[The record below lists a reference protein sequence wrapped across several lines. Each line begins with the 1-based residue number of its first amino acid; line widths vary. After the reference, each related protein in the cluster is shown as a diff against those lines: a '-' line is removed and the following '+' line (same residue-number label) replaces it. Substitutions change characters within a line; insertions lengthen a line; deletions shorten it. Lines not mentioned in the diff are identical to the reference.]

1 MISSILKHP
10 SDTVV
15 VTGGEPL
22 MWDMTYL
29 TTKLKNKRI
38 KNTFRNF
45 RN

>member
-1 MISSILKHP
+1 MISSILEYP

-29 TTKLKNKRI
+29 TGILKNK
-38 KNTFRNF
+38 KD
-45 RN
+45 